1 MQNKRGKK
9 IKEVILNQPINSIEN
24 DWIGVS
30 TYVDRLDAAV
40 EHGAEIVGV
49 TSDFGSGKSSL
60 LSLYQKRYKNNY
72 RKRIYTVNMW
82 EVLNENSE
90 NENEIT
96 GHKKKSIKDIHQ
108 VFLYHMV
115 NQISANKGSYL
126 SKRLSKNYGLISVQS
141 SSSVRTF
148 MVFLAILSFA
158 VGEGIRRFIDY
169 LPAIL
174 DCSELWCNII
184 EYVAY
189 VIGFIATGIVLWK
202 SDFIFSST
210 KSEGKREPDEN
221 IIIDYYTQEVLYR
234 GFFRHYIF
242 VIEDLDRTDD
252 PAVITDFLK
261 ELRKYYLTDYNLK
274 KRLHHNK
281 VTFVVCIKPEAMLK
295 SNSGNDLYNKFF
307 DYISSGLAVLNNY
320 PGWLADVI
328 EENNLGV
335 VVPPNNAQA
344 FADGLI
350 KLVDDDNYRMNAG
363 QNARRFAEANFS
375 RIKLADDFVSFL
387 EEISS
392 TD

>member
-307 DYISSGLAVLNNY
+307 
-320 PGWLADVI
+320 
-328 EENNLGV
+328 
-335 VVPPNNAQA
+335 
-344 FADGLI
+344 
-350 KLVDDDNYRMNAG
+350 
-363 QNARRFAEANFS
+363 
-375 RIKLADDFVSFL
+375 
-387 EEISS
+387 
-392 TD
+392 